1 MKHNKKEA
9 ESHAKRYKKN
19 DGQKS
24 SNENVQQTTT
34 VKILI
39 KIYLFH
45 FRVQNM

>member
-1 MKHNKKEA
+1 MATGCKKRKTT
-9 ESHAKRYKKN
+9 ESHAEKYKKN

-39 KIYLFH
+39 KI
-45 FRVQNM
+45 